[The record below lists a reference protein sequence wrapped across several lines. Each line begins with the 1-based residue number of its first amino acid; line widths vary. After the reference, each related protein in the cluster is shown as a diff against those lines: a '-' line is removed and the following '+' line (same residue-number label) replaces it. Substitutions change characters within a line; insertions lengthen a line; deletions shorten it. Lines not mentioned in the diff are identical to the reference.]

1 MNDAI
6 ESAPSQARSRR
17 RRRRRP
23 DVYRPQDTKLLAELG
38 ALGDPTLDR
47 PELRLMRAVLA
58 DGLRSLVSALTRGSR
73 RALLRAQDD
82 LHWLTNR
89 DRRELFSFEVICDA
103 LDLDSDRLRARILA
117 SSPTPVAMPVPA
129 AASASM
135 RGPSAGPGV
144 RRSAMTR
151 AA

>member
-1 MNDAI
+1 VHRTTGMNDAI
-6 ESAPSQARSRR
+6 ECAPSPARSR

-38 ALGDPTLDR
+38 ALGDPTIDR

-58 DGLRSLVSALTRGSR
+58 DGLRSLVQALRRGSR
-73 RALLRAQDD
+73 RALLRAQQD

-89 DRRELFSFEVICDA
+89 DRRSLYSFEVICDA
-103 LDLDSDRLRARILA
+103 LDLDSDRLRTRVLA
-117 SSPTPVAMPVPA
+117 ASPPPVAMTA
-129 AASASM
+129 AAVAAAT
-135 RGPSAGPGV
+135 RGPSV
-144 RRSAMTR
+144 RRGSVTR

>member
-6 ESAPSQARSRR
+6 ESAPSQARTRR

-58 DGLRSLVSALTRGSR
+58 DGVRALVHALARGSR

-89 DRRELFSFEVICDA
+89 DRGSLFSFEVICDC

-117 SSPTPVAMPVPA
+117 SSPTPAAVTVPA
-129 AASASM
+129 AASASV
-135 RGPSAGPGV
+135 RGPSAGPVV
-144 RRSAMTR
+144 RRAMATR